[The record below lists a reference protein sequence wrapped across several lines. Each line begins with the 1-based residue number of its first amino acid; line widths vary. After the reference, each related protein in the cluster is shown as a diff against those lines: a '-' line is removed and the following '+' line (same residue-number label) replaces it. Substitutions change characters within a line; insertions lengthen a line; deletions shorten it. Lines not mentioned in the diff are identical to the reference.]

1 MTKLGGL
8 RREIRIVAKKTKPKS
23 GKKGASRKPSSSSKK
38 KKTANSG
45 KMKNG
50 RKVSPKPAKTKPSA
64 NSSSPKTRTSLS
76 PEELAHFRQLLLGK
90 LKEITGDV
98 HWLENQGLH
107 RSRQDSTG
115 DLSNMPIHMADIG
128 TDTYEQEFSLGL
140 MDSER
145 RLVREIL
152 DALRRIDQGTYGI
165 CEGTGKPI
173 PKGRLE
179 ANPWARYCVEY
190 ASLLEQGKVIE
201 HRHSGPIRFADGL
214 EEEVDED
221 EGTETPEEEGEEAE
235 LGTEET
241 ESDIEFGLD
250 EEDVEGE
257 DGSFF

>member
-1 MTKLGGL
+1 M
-8 RREIRIVAKKTKPKS
+8 
-23 GKKGASRKPSSSSKK
+23 
-38 KKTANSG
+38 
-45 KMKNG
+45 
-50 RKVSPKPAKTKPSA
+50 
-64 NSSSPKTRTSLS
+64 
-76 PEELAHFRQLLLGK
+76 
-90 LKEITGDV
+90 

-152 DALRRIDQGTYGI
+152 DALRRIEQGTYGI

-201 HRHSGPIRFADGL
+201 HRYSGPIRFADGL
-214 EEEVDED
+214 EEEADEE
-221 EGTETPEEEGEEAE
+221 EGNETPEEESEEAE
-235 LGTEET
+235 LGPEET
-241 ESDIEFGLD
+241 DSDIELD
-250 EEDVEGE
+250 GEDFEEE

>member
-1 MTKLGGL
+1 M
-8 RREIRIVAKKTKPKS
+8 AKKTKPKS
-23 GKKGASRKPSSSSKK
+23 GKKEVSKKPSSAPKSKK
-38 KKTANSG
+38 AAKPGKTASS
-45 KMKNG
+45 
-50 RKVSPKPAKTKPSA
+50 RKVSQKPTKAKTSG

-76 PEELAHFRQLLLGK
+76 PEELEHFRQLLLAK

-152 DALRRIDQGTYGI
+152 DALRRIEQGTYGI

-214 EEEVDED
+214 EEEIDE
-221 EGTETPEEEGEEAE
+221 EEETESPEEEGEEAE
-235 LGTEET
+235 LGPEEAD
-241 ESDIEFGLD
+241 SDIELD
-250 EEDVEGE
+250 GEDFEEE

>member
-1 MTKLGGL
+1 
-8 RREIRIVAKKTKPKS
+8 
-23 GKKGASRKPSSSSKK
+23 
-38 KKTANSG
+38 
-45 KMKNG
+45 
-50 RKVSPKPAKTKPSA
+50 
-64 NSSSPKTRTSLS
+64 
-76 PEELAHFRQLLLGK
+76 
-90 LKEITGDV
+90 
-98 HWLENQGLH
+98 
-107 RSRQDSTG
+107 
-115 DLSNMPIHMADIG
+115 MPIHMADIG

-152 DALRRIDQGTYGI
+152 DALRRIEQGTYGI

-214 EEEVDED
+214 EEEIDE
-221 EGTETPEEEGEEAE
+221 EEETESPEEEGEEAE
-235 LGTEET
+235 LGPEEAD
-241 ESDIEFGLD
+241 SDIELD
-250 EEDVEGE
+250 GEDFEEE

>member
-1 MTKLGGL
+1 M
-8 RREIRIVAKKTKPKS
+8 AKKTSKTKV
-23 GKKGASRKPSSSSKK
+23 GKKKVSKK
-38 KKTANSG
+38 PTKPTASKKVKKSSPVKGKTAGSVRSRA
-45 KMKNG
+45 K
-50 RKVSPKPAKTKPSA
+50 KVAVNTKPAKGSEK
-64 NSSSPKTRTSLS
+64 NSSKIRELLT
-76 PEELAHFRQLLLGK
+76 PEEIEHFRQLLLEK

-152 DALRRIDQGTYGI
+152 DALKRINQGTYGI

-179 ANPWARYCVEY
+179 ASPWARYCVEY

-201 HRHSGPIRFADGL
+201 HRYSGPIRFADGL
-214 EEEVDED
+214 EEEAENEEEADTTDEGIEEESDLIAEDIESEEGLDAEDFEEED
-221 EGTETPEEEGEEAE
+221 E
-235 LGTEET
+235 
-241 ESDIEFGLD
+241 
-250 EEDVEGE
+250 
-257 DGSFF
+257 SFF

>member
-1 MTKLGGL
+1 MNT
-8 RREIRIVAKKTKPKS
+8 
-23 GKKGASRKPSSSSKK
+23 
-38 KKTANSG
+38 
-45 KMKNG
+45 
-50 RKVSPKPAKTKPSA
+50 KPAKGSEK
-64 NSSSPKTRTSLS
+64 NSSKIRELLT
-76 PEELAHFRQLLLGK
+76 PEEIEHFRQLLLEK

-152 DALRRIDQGTYGI
+152 DALKRINQGTYGI

-179 ANPWARYCVEY
+179 ASPWARYCVEY

-201 HRHSGPIRFADGL
+201 HRYSGPIRFADGL
-214 EEEVDED
+214 EEEAENEEEADTTDEGIEEESDLIAEDIESEEGLDAEDFEEED
-221 EGTETPEEEGEEAE
+221 E
-235 LGTEET
+235 
-241 ESDIEFGLD
+241 
-250 EEDVEGE
+250 
-257 DGSFF
+257 SFF

>member
-1 MTKLGGL
+1 M
-8 RREIRIVAKKTKPKS
+8 AKKTSKTKV
-23 GKKGASRKPSSSSKK
+23 GKKKVSKK
-38 KKTANSG
+38 PTTSQKAKKSSPGKGKTGGNLANRN
-45 KMKNG
+45 K
-50 RKVSPKPAKTKPSA
+50 KPVLVKTKPATKGSEK
-64 NSSSPKTRTSLS
+64 NSSKIRGSLT
-76 PEELAHFRQLLLGK
+76 PEEIEYFRQLLLGK

-107 RSRQDSTG
+107 RSRQDSAG

-152 DALRRIDQGTYGI
+152 DALKRIEQGTYGI

-179 ANPWARYCVEY
+179 ASPWARYCVEY

-201 HRHSGPIRFADGL
+201 HRYSGPIRFADGL
-214 EEEVDED
+214 EEEADEQEEADTSEEGAEEESDLMAGGVESDEEMEAEDFEEED
-221 EGTETPEEEGEEAE
+221 E
-235 LGTEET
+235 
-241 ESDIEFGLD
+241 
-250 EEDVEGE
+250 
-257 DGSFF
+257 SFF